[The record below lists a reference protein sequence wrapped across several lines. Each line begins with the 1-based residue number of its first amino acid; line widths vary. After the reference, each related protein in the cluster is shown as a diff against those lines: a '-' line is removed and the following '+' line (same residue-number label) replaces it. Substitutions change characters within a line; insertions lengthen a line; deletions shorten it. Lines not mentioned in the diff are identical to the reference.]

1 MSFAAEIKREIAR
14 TMPDKECCVVAE
26 LGALTQCLGSISLQ
40 GGGQVQLIYR
50 TYSTTVGKRLLT
62 LLRYYGQ
69 LDAASTIY
77 KDPRFG
83 GRFVTTI
90 TLASADSRRLLR
102 RLDVLRRNEGGEDVF
117 QGVPKRVVRRI
128 CCRRSFIRGMFLG
141 CGTMTSPEKGYHA
154 EFMVGDK
161 ARARFVQRVLE
172 MCDISSLLTERK
184 GEAAVY
190 LKDSEMISRLLAT
203 MGASRA
209 MLLLEEKRT
218 LGAVKQHVTRA
229 LNCDHANL
237 KKQLAASRKQV
248 DMITRISHLA
258 GLSSLPKD
266 LEELARARLLHPEAT
281 LEQLGLLL
289 QPPISKSGV
298 QHRLRRLSQISASLH
313 THTPSVIKKED
324 EP

>member
-14 TMPDKECCVVAE
+14 TMPDKECCVIAE

-40 GGGQVQLIYR
+40 AGGQVQLIYR
-50 TYSTTVGKRLLT
+50 TFSTTAGKRLLT

-69 LDAASTIY
+69 LDAASNIN

-83 GRFVTTI
+83 GRFITTL
-90 TLASADSRRLLR
+90 TLAPKDSRRLLR
-102 RLDVLRRNEGGEDVF
+102 RLDVIRQNDQGEDVF

-141 CGTMTSPEKGYHA
+141 CGTVNAPDKEYHA
-154 EFMVGDK
+154 EFVVGDK
-161 ARARFVQRVLE
+161 ARAKFVQRVLE
-172 MCDISSLLTERK
+172 MCDISSLLTQRK

-218 LGAVKQHVTRA
+218 LGAIKQQVTRA

-237 KKQLAASRKQV
+237 NKQVAASRKQV
-248 DMITRISHLA
+248 DMITRISRLA
-258 GLSSLPKD
+258 GLSSLPQE
-266 LEELARARLLHPEAT
+266 LEELARIRLLHPEAT
-281 LEQLGLLL
+281 LEQLGALLKKPL
-289 QPPISKSGV
+289 SKSGI
-298 QHRLRRLSQISASLH
+298 QHRMRKLSQISASLH
-313 THTPSVIKKED
+313 THIPSVTKED
-324 EP
+324 VP

>member
-14 TMPDKECCVVAE
+14 DMPEKECCAMAE

-40 GGGQVQLIYR
+40 GAGQMQVIYR
-50 TYSTTVGKRLLT
+50 SFSTTAGKRLLT

-69 LDAASTIY
+69 LDAASSVV

-90 TLASADSRRLLR
+90 TLTPADSRRLLR
-102 RLDVLRRNEGGEDVF
+102 RLDVLRRDETGEDVF

-128 CCRRSFIRGMFLG
+128 CCRRAFLRGMFLG
-141 CGTMTSPEKGYHA
+141 CGTLSAPDKGYHA
-154 EFMVGDK
+154 EFLVGDN

-172 MCDISSLLTERK
+172 MCDIPSAITQRK

-190 LKDSEMISRLLAT
+190 IKDSGMIARLLAT
-203 MGASRA
+203 LGASRA
-209 MLLLEEKRT
+209 MLEVEEMRT
-218 LGAVKQHVTRA
+218 RGAVKQQVNRA

-237 KKQLAASRKQV
+237 EKQVASSRRQV

-258 GLSSLPKD
+258 GLTSLPRD
-266 LEELARARLLHPEAT
+266 LEALARLRLLHPEAT
-281 LEQLGLLL
+281 LEQLGVMLS
-289 QPPISKSGV
+289 PPISKSGV
-298 QHRLRRLSQISASLH
+298 QHRMRRLSQVSANLR
-313 THTPSVIKKED
+313 THTPSVSKED
-324 EP
+324 DP